1 VAKRHARRLSVRATP
16 GTEFARE
23 TVDFHDGRSEQ
34 MNKGQHSL
42 VAAAALSLGPLAA
55 GFAQAATCMDELER
69 FERRLHSSSLAS
81 TDPDAF
87 QALVRQAEE
96 TAELRDEEQC
106 LERVAELNAA
116 LPEDSGLQPVSRE
129 RTDSRSRD
137 AQENPRRP
145 KAPVLMIAGGD
156 GDDEPAKTDGEAN
169 ENQRD

>member
-1 VAKRHARRLSVRATP
+1 
-16 GTEFARE
+16 
-23 TVDFHDGRSEQ
+23 
-34 MNKGQHSL
+34 MNKGQYSL
-42 VAAAALSLGPLAA
+42 IAAAALSLGPLAA
-55 GFAQAATCMDELER
+55 GFAQAATCIDELER

-87 QALVRQAEE
+87 QALVQQAQE

-106 LERVAELNAA
+106 RESVAELNAA
-116 LPEDSGLQPVSRE
+116 LPEDTGLQPVTRE
-129 RTDSRSRD
+129 RTDSGSRD

-156 GDDEPAKTDGEAN
+156 GDDEPAKTDGEAD